1 MNPLT
6 TKQSEPPS
14 VEAGQMHCP
23 YCAEEI
29 KDEATVCRY
38 CGRELSFFKLIRPL
52 LERVTI
58 LESRIQDV
66 LEGTA
71 YVQVQQSGQP
81 SVGGELVTEQ
91 PSLQQTEDQAT
102 LDKMGRTRTR
112 LASLSSLVF
121 VLFLL
126 LVGDL
131 IGDVGYT
138 ALSLG
143 VACIWMLS
151 PLAVGFW
158 AGSKWPGRHLQTY
171 LFTSMLPG
179 LGMFVF
185 LAIVTEPP
193 GWGYTDLALG
203 FSLPATF
210 VSGALFGDLYER
222 HKRWRS
228 GTVCQAERE
237 RPSVKVAASLSS
249 AKEPN
254 MTAVLLIQALGPAS
268 VGLVGTLVTATVTYV
283 TTV

>member
-29 KDEATVCRY
+29 RDEATVCRY
-38 CGRELSFFKLIRPL
+38 CGRELSFYKLIRPL

-58 LESRIQDV
+58 LESRIQDI
-66 LEGTA
+66 LDGTA
-71 YVQVQQSGQP
+71 YVQVQQSEQP
-81 SVGGELVTEQ
+81 SVGGELVIEQ
-91 PSLQQTEDQAT
+91 PSPQQTEDQST
-102 LDKMGRTRTR
+102 VEKKGPKRTW
-112 LASLSSLVF
+112 LASFSSLVF
-121 VLFLL
+121 VLLL
-126 LVGDL
+126 LMIGGS
-131 IGDVGYT
+131 IGDTGYT

-143 VACIWMLS
+143 TTYVGMLS

-171 LFTSMLPG
+171 VTASMLPG

-185 LAIVTEPP
+185 LAAVTEPP

-222 HKRWRS
+222 QRRWRS
-228 GTVCQAERE
+228 GNVCQAERE
-237 RPSVKVAASLSS
+237 RPSVRVAASLSGS
-249 AKEPN
+249 NEPN
-254 MTAVLLIQALGPAS
+254 KTAVMLIQALGPAT
-268 VGLVGTLVTATVTYV
+268 VGLVGTLVTATVTYMTKV
-283 TTV
+283 